1 MSQFAKLISYFLRS
15 SRTPRD
21 KVVIVLILVAGML
34 SGMAS
39 TSLIALINVSL
50 SGNRQGS
57 ALFAGWFIALL
68 VLLPIL
74 RFGASALLVRISQK
88 AFHELRMD
96 LCRGILSAP
105 LRRLE
110 QYGSARLLASL
121 TDDVG
126 TIGGALGTLPT
137 LLMHLTIVIC
147 CLVYMAWLSWQLFL
161 LVLLFLVI
169 GLVTYQLPMK
179 RAQRQFF
186 AMRQDWDGLMG
197 HLRGLTEGTKELK
210 LHNARR
216 RSFLNEMVASASAS
230 LRQHTIA
237 GNTLYAA
244 ASNWGYAL
252 FFVLIGIILYVSPRV
267 TAVEPRVLTG
277 FTLAILYMLNPLDML
292 LALMPG
298 LGRANIA
305 VRRIEDLGGDLAV
318 IAADPEA
325 TTALAPET
333 PPWSRI
339 ELAGVTHSY
348 FREKEEDHFTLGPVH
363 LTIGTGDLIFLVGGN
378 GSGKTTLAKLITGLY
393 VPEQGE
399 IRLDGAPVNDEN
411 RDFYRQH
418 FSVVFQDFYIF
429 ERLIGLAAPQLDQDA
444 RNYIQMLDLERKVK
458 VENGQLSTVD
468 LSQGQRKRL
477 ALLTAYLEDRSIY
490 LFDEW
495 AADQDPQFKE
505 LFYLQLLPQLRE
517 RGKTVIVISHDDRYY
532 ELADRIVKLDYGR
545 VEFDGLV
552 PDYLETYGHK
562 DLQPAIKQQAV

>member
-15 SRTPRD
+15 SRTAGD
-21 KVVIVLILVAGML
+21 KVTVVLILVAGVL
-34 SGMAS
+34 SGIAG
-39 TSLIALINVSL
+39 TSLIALINGTL
-50 SGNRQGS
+50 SGSRKGPM
-57 ALFAGWFIALL
+57 LFAGWFIALL

-74 RFGASALLVRISQK
+74 RFCASALLVRISQK

-96 LCRGILSAP
+96 LCRRILAAP

-137 LLMHLTIVIC
+137 LLMHLTIVLC
-147 CLVYMAWLSWQLFL
+147 CLAYMAWLSWQLFL
-161 LVLLFLVI
+161 LVLVFLVI
-169 GLVTYQLPMK
+169 GIITYQLPMK
-179 RAQRQFF
+179 QAQRQFF

-210 LHNARR
+210 LHSARR
-216 RSFLNEMVASASAS
+216 RSFLSEMVASASAS

-252 FFVLIGIILYVSPRV
+252 FFVLIGIILYVSPRLTV
-267 TAVEPRVLTG
+267 VEPRVLTG
-277 FTLAILYMLNPLDML
+277 FTLVILYMLNPLDML

-305 VRRIEDLGGDLAV
+305 IRRIEELGGDLAV
-318 IAADPEA
+318 STADPDA
-325 TTALAPET
+325 AAPALDA
-333 PPWSRI
+333 PPWSRL

-348 FREKEEDHFTLGPVH
+348 FREKEEDHFTLGPIDLKV
-363 LTIGTGDLIFLVGGN
+363 GAGELIFLVGGN

-393 VPEQGE
+393 VPEQGK
-399 IRLDGAPVNDEN
+399 IQLDGAPVDDEN
-411 RDFYRQH
+411 RDSYRQH

-429 ERLIGLAAPQLDQDA
+429 EHLVGLAAPQLDQDA
-444 RNYIQMLDLERKVK
+444 RNYIQMLDLDRKVK
-458 VENGQLSTVD
+458 VENGKLSTID
-468 LSQGQRKRL
+468 LSRGQRKRL

-562 DLQPAIKQQAV
+562 DLQPAIKRQAV

>member
-15 SRTPRD
+15 SRSPRD
-21 KVVIVLILVAGML
+21 KAMVVLILIAGIL
-34 SGMAS
+34 SGIAG
-39 TSLIALINVSL
+39 TSLIALINGTL
-50 SGNRQGS
+50 NGGRQGS
-57 ALFAGWFIALL
+57 ALFAGWFIGLL
-68 VLLPIL
+68 VLLPVL
-74 RFGASALLVRISQK
+74 RFGASALLVRISQQ
-88 AFHELRMD
+88 AFHELRLD
-96 LCRGILSAP
+96 LCRRILSAP

-147 CLVYMAWLSWQLFL
+147 CLAYMVWLSWQLFL
-161 LVLLFLVI
+161 LVFLFLTV

-179 RAQRQFF
+179 RAQRQFI

-210 LHNARR
+210 LHSARR
-216 RSFLNEMVASASAS
+216 RSFLREMVASASAS

-237 GNTLYAA
+237 GNTLYSAA
-244 ASNWGYAL
+244 ANWGYAL
-252 FFVLIGIILYVSPRV
+252 FFVLIGAILYVAPRV
-267 TAVEPRVLTG
+267 TTVEPRVLTG
-277 FTLAILYMLNPLDML
+277 FTLAILYMLNPLDMIL
-292 LALMPG
+292 SLMPG

-305 VRRIEDLGGDLAV
+305 IRRIEELGGDLAV
-318 IAADPEA
+318 SDDRDHAAPVLA
-325 TTALAPET
+325 TS
-333 PPWSRI
+333 PWSRL

-348 FREKEEDHFTLGPVH
+348 FREKEEDHFTLGPIH
-363 LTIGTGDLIFLVGGN
+363 LEVGAGELIFLVGGN

-399 IRLDGAPVNDEN
+399 IQLDGAPVNDEN
-411 RDFYRQH
+411 RESYRQH

-429 ERLIGLAAPQLDQDA
+429 EQLIGLTTPQLDEDA

-458 VENGQLSTVD
+458 VENGKLSTID
-468 LSQGQRKRL
+468 LSRGQRKRL
-477 ALLTAYLEDRSIY
+477 ALLTAYLENRSIY

-532 ELADRIVKLDYGR
+532 ELADRIIKLDYGR

-552 PDYLETYGHK
+552 PDYLEAYGHK
-562 DLQPAIKQQAV
+562 DLQPVKQQAV

>member
-15 SRTPRD
+15 SRSPRD
-21 KVVIVLILVAGML
+21 KAMVVLILAAGIL
-34 SGMAS
+34 SGMAG
-39 TSLIALINVSL
+39 TSLIALINGTLNGS
-50 SGNRQGS
+50 RQGS
-57 ALFAGWFIALL
+57 AFFAGWFIGLL
-68 VLLPIL
+68 VLLPVL
-74 RFGASALLVRISQK
+74 RFGASALLVRISQQ

-96 LCRGILSAP
+96 LCRRILSAP

-147 CLVYMAWLSWQLFL
+147 CLAYMVWLSWPLFL
-161 LVLLFLVI
+161 LVLVFLVV
-169 GLVTYQLPMK
+169 GLITYQLPMK
-179 RAQRQFF
+179 QAQRQFF

-210 LHNARR
+210 LHSARR
-216 RSFLNEMVASASAS
+216 RSFLREMVAGASAS

-237 GNTLYAA
+237 GNTLYSAA
-244 ASNWGYAL
+244 ANWGYAL
-252 FFVLIGIILYVSPRV
+252 FFVLIGAILYVAPRI
-267 TAVEPRVLTG
+267 TTVEPPVLTG
-277 FTLAILYMLNPLDML
+277 FTLAILYMLNPLDMIL
-292 LALMPG
+292 SLMPG

-305 VRRIEDLGGDLAV
+305 IRRIEELGGDLAANV
-318 IAADPEA
+318 DDRDD
-325 TTALAPET
+325 TAPALET
-333 PPWSRI
+333 ASWSRL

-348 FREKEEDHFTLGPVH
+348 FREKEEDHFTLGPIH
-363 LTIGTGDLIFLVGGN
+363 LKVGAGELIFLVGGN

-399 IRLDGAPVNDEN
+399 IQLDGIPVSDEN
-411 RDFYRQH
+411 RELYRQH

-429 ERLIGLAAPQLDQDA
+429 EHLIGLATPQLDEDA
-444 RNYIQMLDLERKVK
+444 RNYIEMLDLERKVK
-458 VENGQLSTVD
+458 VENGKLSTID
-468 LSQGQRKRL
+468 LSRGQRKRL
-477 ALLTAYLEDRSIY
+477 ALLTAYLENRSIY

-532 ELADRIVKLDYGR
+532 ELADRIIKLDYGR

-552 PDYLETYGHK
+552 PDYLEAYGHK
-562 DLQPAIKQQAV
+562 DLQPAVKQQAV